1 MEVAEARFG
10 VLTAASGFAQT
21 MLTRTVCATVAKKQR
36 RETMKKSKN
45 GDVKCVKTVRY
56 LEALIS
62 YKRTHIRRE
71 KERLSELE
79 SLLDEVKYIK

>member
-1 MEVAEARFG
+1 
-10 VLTAASGFAQT
+10 
-21 MLTRTVCATVAKKQR
+21 
-36 RETMKKSKN
+36 MKKNKN
-45 GDVKCVKTVRY
+45 GAVKCVKTVRY
-56 LEALIS
+56 LESLIA